1 MKLQSICVFAS
12 SSNSV
17 ASAYVVEAE
26 ALGTEI
32 AARGLTLVYGGG
44 DLGLMGAAARAARA
58 GGGHVIGII
67 PQVLY
72 ESRINCDLANELTV
86 TRDLRER
93 KALMEARADAFVVLP
108 GGFGTLEEVLEI
120 LTLRQL
126 RQHAKPV
133 VLLNVQGFYNPLL
146 AVFEHLY
153 VEKFAKPFRELYH
166 VASDVPGAFA
176 YLEQAEQVIA
186 PPKWL

>member
-1 MKLQSICVFAS
+1 MNLQSICVYAS
-12 SSNSV
+12 SSNAV
-17 ASAYVVEAE
+17 APAYRAAAE
-26 ALGTEI
+26 ALGREI

-44 DLGLMGAAARAARA
+44 DLGLMGGAARAARA

-67 PQVLY
+67 PQVLF
-72 ESRINCDLANELTV
+72 ESGINCDLASELLI

-93 KALMEARADAFVVLP
+93 KASMEARADAFVALP

-133 VLLNVQGFYNPLL
+133 VFLNTLGFYNPLVTL
-146 AVFEHLY
+146 FEHLY
-153 VEKFAKPFRELYH
+153 NERFAKPFRELYH
-166 VASDVPGAFA
+166 VASDVLSAFA
-176 YLEQAEQVIA
+176 YLEQAELAIA
-186 PPKWL
+186 PPKWF